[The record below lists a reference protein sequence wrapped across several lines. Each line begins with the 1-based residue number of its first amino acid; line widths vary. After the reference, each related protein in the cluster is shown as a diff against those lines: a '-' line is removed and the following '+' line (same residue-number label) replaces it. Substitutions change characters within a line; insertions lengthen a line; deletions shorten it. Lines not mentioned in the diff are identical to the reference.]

1 MAFDKNIA
9 TAFGNLPDMIMGG
22 AGPHELFAVANTGS
36 LPKQPPSQFNPTP
49 NPASASLPTFN
60 ELIASGVPPEEA
72 LLLSVEI
79 ANEKTQQAM
88 MDIQANN
95 GMITT
100 VAAQAFNAGP
110 QIQEHMDSISD
121 IFGVSQEDIVEEITK
136 INQDPP
142 NQLVQGKS
150 PKRNLT
156 ADEVAQETPA
166 HDASL
171 YFRSEELDPLY
182 EERERDFVPISD
194 PRSEQARGLAA
205 SLGRAQKD
213 TRYNQGPIYTFPAAT
228 ENTNAGE
235 PASGG
240 PAYDSYA
247 DIQAAWAQGKINGDE
262 VTESI
267 EELWLYIESRKIS
280 DTASLKHPIK
290 KEINKI
296 KNQLWTGLPDSIKQ
310 AMSQNT
316 PKGESLGLGYKKE
329 DTPPT
334 QYSSPPPPQAQT
346 EEGYAGWFGDLPYAP
361 STTVLTDEDRFL
373 LEEAGPAGLSEADI
387 QRREAMGQHG
397 PTLGTL
403 EQANE
408 FAQKIEEVKWK
419 YLNPNRQAT
428 ITDDRVPFLG
438 DLLKM
443 FSSPEG
449 YNYMKWYHGD
459 KLSHESSKEGSEE
472 GYEAGIWL
480 AENLIHQWKTEEA
493 QRSLEDSRADEEV
506 RRLEEERQRLERE
519 AEAAARAGEDER
531 ARQLIAEAAKAAE
544 AAEAAKAAAAEA
556 AAAKAAAAEAAA
568 AKAAEMREAPV
579 VDYMDKAASDETIR
593 NLWKLGT
600 THGWIKPLTKRL
612 EELGI
617 TDREQQNK
625 IISGFS
631 SGTLFDKA
639 TTTATTTTAAV
650 PAVATQVAAQGAAQG
665 AAVPVVADTGL
676 SKTLPVGDALK
687 PEDIDAL
694 VDKYGAVGPNWV
706 YSGQDT
712 NGRELHV
719 LGDELLLARSGDTF
733 YKIGNLKPI
742 DTKTVRLTWGDQS
755 MELGGTKDTAT
766 GAWQFVGLTGPQ
778 ASVTGITGS
787 PAAST
792 AASGGMPPMPGLIGT
807 GALSPPEIWTSMRA
821 QQMGDDVYNPRL
833 WGARYYGYKPALGK
847 FQLSGSMHPFGQFL
861 PGLEDVT
868 PQETAQQ
875 WESLVDVSRR
885 LGQSPEGW
893 KTDPLTI
900 PQFVQQGYLSGE
912 GAKSSIIN
920 MALAASGATGGIGAA
935 AFERSLSSLYDV
947 YEAQALGRGDSPGG
961 FVGWLAQR
969 LAPGTIP
976 GSVPPQVAQTVAS
989 PVVAQLPYAPYMP
1002 QGEDI

>member
-9 TAFGNLPDMIMGG
+9 TAFGNLPDMIMEG
-22 AGPHELFAVANTGS
+22 AGPYELFAVANTGS
-36 LPKQPPSQFNPTP
+36 LPKQPPSQLNPTP

-121 IFGVSQEDIVEEITK
+121 IFGVSQKDIVEEITK

-142 NQLVQGKS
+142 NQLVQDMS

-156 ADEVAQETPA
+156 ADEVAQATPA

-182 EERERDFVPISD
+182 EERERDFVPID
-194 PRSEQARGLAA
+194 PTTPEGQQISQYRISGVPKDPLNIGQTFANARTAVQEKLSPTINAIGNIFTGPSENGAPGNGA
-205 SLGRAQKD
+205 
-213 TRYNQGPIYTFPAAT
+213 PP
-228 ENTNAGE
+228 
-235 PASGG
+235 SGA
-240 PAYDSYA
+240 PAYGSYA

-316 PKGESLGLGYKKE
+316 PKGEPLGLGYKKE

-346 EEGYAGWFGDLPYAP
+346 EEEYAGWFGDLPSPPYAP
-361 STTVLTDEDRFL
+361 SPTVLTNEDRFL

-397 PTLGTL
+397 QTLGTL

-443 FSSPEG
+443 FNSPEG

-459 KLSHESSKEGSEE
+459 KLSGESYEE
-472 GYEAGIWL
+472 GYDAGIWL
-480 AENLIHQWKTEEA
+480 AENLIHQWNTEEA
-493 QRSLEDSRADEEV
+493 QRSLEEGKADEEV
-506 RRLEEERQRLERE
+506 RRLEEERLRLERE
-519 AEAAARAGEDER
+519 AEAAAQAGELER
-531 ARQLIAEAAKAAE
+531 ARQLLAEAVAAAKAAE
-544 AAEAAKAAAAEA
+544 AAPAEA
-556 AAAKAAAAEAAA
+556 
-568 AKAAEMREAPV
+568 APV
-579 VDYMDKAASDETIR
+579 VDYMKKAASDKTII
-593 NLWKLGT
+593 NLWSSFNKAGVLGNMNA
-600 THGWIKPLTKRL
+600 WIKPLTEQL
-612 EELGI
+612 EALEI
-617 TDREQQNK
+617 TDPEQQGR
-625 IISGFS
+625 IISGFA
-631 SGTLFDKA
+631 SGALFDKA
-639 TTTATTTTAAV
+639 TTATTTTAV
-650 PAVATQVAAQGAAQG
+650 PAVAAQV

-676 SKTLPVGDALK
+676 SKTLPVGDELK
-687 PEDIDAL
+687 QDAINAL
-694 VDKYGAVGPNWV
+694 VINYGSMPEWKSF
-706 YSGQDT
+706 YSGSDHM
-712 NGRELHV
+712 GRSLYV
-719 LGDELLLARSGDTF
+719 LGDELVAFSDNRVF
-733 YKIGNLKPI
+733 KIGNLEPI
-742 DTKTVRLTWGDQS
+742 DTKTARLTWGDQY
-755 MELGGTKDTAT
+755 MDLGGTKDTAT

-807 GALSPPEIWTSMRA
+807 GALSPPETWTSMRA

-833 WGARYYGYKPALGK
+833 WGARYYGYKPARGK

>member
-36 LPKQPPSQFNPTP
+36 LPKQPPSQLNPTP

-88 MDIQANN
+88 TDIQANN

-142 NQLVQGKS
+142 NQLVQGRS
-150 PKRNLT
+150 PQRNPT
-156 ADEVAQETPA
+156 ADEVAQATPA

-213 TRYNQGPIYTFPAAT
+213 TRYNQGPIYTFKAAT

-235 PASGG
+235 PPSGA

-316 PKGESLGLGYKKE
+316 PKGEPLGLGYKKE

-346 EEGYAGWFGDLPYAP
+346 EEGYAGWFGDLPSPPYAP
-361 STTVLTDEDRFL
+361 STTVPTDEDRIL

-408 FAQKIEEVKWK
+408 FAQKIEELKWK

-480 AENLIHQWKTEEA
+480 AENLIYQWTTEEA

-531 ARQLIAEAAKAAE
+531 ARQLLAEAAKAAK
-544 AAEAAKAAAAEA
+544 AAE
-556 AAAKAAAAEAAA
+556 AAAAEAAA
-568 AKAAEMREAPV
+568 AKAAEVKAVVVTEEAPV
-579 VDYMDKAASDETIR
+579 VDYMDKAASDETII

-612 EELGI
+612 EELEI
-617 TDREQQNK
+617 TDPEQQGR
-625 IISGFS
+625 IISDFA
-631 SGTLFDKA
+631 SGALFKRD
-639 TTTATTTTAAV
+639 TAV
-650 PAVATQVAAQGAAQG
+650 PVVPPVATQGAAQVAAQ
-665 AAVPVVADTGL
+665 VATGL
-676 SKTLPVGDALK
+676 SKTLPDGDALK
-687 PEDIDAL
+687 PEDINAL
-694 VDKYGAVGPNWV
+694 VDKYGAMGPNWV
-706 YSGQDT
+706 YSGQDPS
-712 NGRELHV
+712 GRDLHV

-778 ASVTGITGS
+778 ASVTGTTGS

-807 GALSPPEIWTSMRA
+807 GALSPPEIWASMRA

-868 PQETAQQ
+868 PQDTAQQ

-1002 QGEDI
+1002 QGEAI